1 MSLFIGNVSK
11 KVTAQEFEAAFKS
24 YGNCKI
30 DLRVPIYLS
39 RKDMLLCNMIVRD
52 AQRRLNNRYKIQILA
67 D

>member
-30 DLRVPIYLS
+30 DLRVLINLL
-39 RKDMLLCNMIVRD
+39 RKDMPLYNMTVRD
-52 AQRRLNNRYKIQILA
+52 VQRRQNNRYKIQILA
-67 D
+67 V

>member
-30 DLRVPIYLS
+30 DLRVIVNLS
-39 RKDMLLCNMIVRD
+39 RKDTLLYNMTVRD
-52 AQRRLNNRYKIQILA
+52 VQKRQNNHYKIQILA